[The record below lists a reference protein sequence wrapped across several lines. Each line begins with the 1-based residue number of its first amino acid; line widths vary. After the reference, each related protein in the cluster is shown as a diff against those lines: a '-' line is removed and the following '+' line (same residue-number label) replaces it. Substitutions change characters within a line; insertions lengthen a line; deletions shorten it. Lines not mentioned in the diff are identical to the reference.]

1 MRYSLHFPV
10 RAISKDNEK
19 IFGKHG
25 RPFLSKKFKDF
36 EKTLQ
41 FIFHQQRPPEFKML
55 EGDLHASI
63 IFTFDSKVH
72 CDLQN
77 LPKGFLDA
85 FQGEIYK
92 NDKQIKSMTL
102 DLYYGDE
109 CSIDLVIQELPNDKK

>member
-1 MRYSLHFPV
+1 MRYHFTFPIKC
-10 RAISKDNEK
+10 ISKDNEK
-19 IFGKHG
+19 IFNRSG
-25 RPFLSKKFKDF
+25 RFFTSKKFKDF

-41 FIFHQQRPPEFKML
+41 FLFHQQRPPEFKMF
-55 EGDLHASI
+55 EHEDLFVSL

-92 NDKQIKSMTL
+92 NDRQIKSMTL
-102 DLYYGDE
+102 DLYYGNE
-109 CSIDLVIQELPNDKK
+109 CRIDMNVQEMPK